1 MAYGKF
7 IEIDVRCIINLPRT
21 FPILIIQYTLFFRQ
35 QFYYLVFKGVVA
47 MKSAKALQQM
57 GGKTTQLIDEEVQT

>member
-1 MAYGKF
+1 M
-7 IEIDVRCIINLPRT
+7 IILPHT

-57 GGKTTQLIDEEVQT
+57 GGKNYSAH